1 MYFLR
6 TSFVG
11 PTPLQSYPNLAL
23 PGQSLG
29 DTVGVQDRGLL
40 ASPLQ
45 FLAGKKF
52 VPAPDPA
59 SEAEAAWGPFPLPF
73 PSRLPQAMSNA
84 PPPHD
89 LTPSLFH
96 SWAPF
101 WELEGGGSPGV
112 GWGGGLWPGKG
123 APRPAAQTP
132 WHVFSELSRLWRWP
146 PRPWPW
152 PRAAARDLA
161 FPYKRN
167 QTIS

>member
-59 SEAEAAWGPFPLPF
+59 LRLRRPGAPFPCLF
-73 PSRLPQAMSNA
+73 P
-84 PPPHD
+84 
-89 LTPSLFH
+89 
-96 SWAPF
+96 
-101 WELEGGGSPGV
+101 
-112 GWGGGLWPGKG
+112 
-123 APRPAAQTP
+123 
-132 WHVFSELSRLWRWP
+132 
-146 PRPWPW
+146 
-152 PRAAARDLA
+152 LA
-161 FPYKRN
+161 CLK
-167 QTIS
+167 Q